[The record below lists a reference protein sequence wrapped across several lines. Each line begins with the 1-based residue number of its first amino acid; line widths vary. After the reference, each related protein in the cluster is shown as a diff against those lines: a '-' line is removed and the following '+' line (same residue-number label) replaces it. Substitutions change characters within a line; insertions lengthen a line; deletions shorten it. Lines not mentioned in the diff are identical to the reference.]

1 MTGLID
7 LFSLVETISD
17 REPITLHSERCLN
30 GRFRALDC
38 SLCAD
43 TCPAEGAIA
52 VVDGKPSLN
61 NNLCL
66 QCGLCLHRCP
76 TDAFTRRNS
85 LSAKLIQVV
94 QRLPSGKVDLV
105 CPQHPQPEHGPAAW
119 AVQTQRCLAALSPAT
134 LLTLSTSD
142 HEIWLDDSHCPDCP
156 LAYVQT
162 TIAETVTRSN
172 GWIKVLPD
180 MAFVRL
186 RSEEDEDPIMVE
198 QRPVHNPAMAPV
210 SRRGLFS
217 TLRTARK
224 KAATPDEGMEMVKSG
239 RAVPISDRLPQTL
252 PHQHAKII
260 SILEQHASPEIPFL
274 APAGFDV
281 DIDEA
286 RCTACTLCAKFC
298 PTGALEFASDG
309 DLFDLCYQPSLCLG
323 RDCAICVLACPEK
336 AVSVSRP
343 GEPHDLLSRS
353 SLINGDLNHCQSCRQ
368 PIRAGADLP
377 DTCFACRPAQN
388 LSGSAAGQLDLLWD

>member
-1 MTGLID
+1 MTGLTD

-38 SLCAD
+38 TICANA
-43 TCPAEGAIA
+43 CPAEGAIT
-52 VVDGKPSLN
+52 VVDGKPDLKN
-61 NNLCL
+61 ELCL

-76 TDAFTRRNS
+76 TDAFTRKDS
-85 LSAKLIQVV
+85 LSGKLAQLV
-94 QRLPSGKVDLV
+94 RALPAGEVDLL
-105 CPQHPQPEHGPAAW
+105 CPQHQQPDRGPAEI

-134 LLTLSTSD
+134 LLALSTSD
-142 HEIWLDDSHCPDCP
+142 HEIWLDDSQCSDCP

-162 TIAETVTRSN
+162 AIAETVARSN
-172 GWIKVLPD
+172 DWIEVLPD
-180 MAFVRL
+180 TAFVRL
-186 RSEEDEDPIMVE
+186 RGEEDEDPIMVE

-217 TLRTARK
+217 TLRTARE
-224 KAATPDEGMEMVKSG
+224 KAATPEEGMEMVKSG

-260 SILEQHASPEIPFL
+260 SILEQHASPEIPLL

-298 PTGALEFASDG
+298 PTGALEFSSSG
-309 DLFDLCYQPSLCLG
+309 ESFDLRYQPSLCLG
-323 RDCAICVLACPEK
+323 RDCGICVLACPEK
-336 AVSVSRP
+336 AVSVSHP
-343 GEPHDLLSRS
+343 YEPHELLSQS
-353 SLINGDLNHCQSCRQ
+353 SLINGDLNDCQRCRQ
-368 PIRAGADLP
+368 PIRSGADLP